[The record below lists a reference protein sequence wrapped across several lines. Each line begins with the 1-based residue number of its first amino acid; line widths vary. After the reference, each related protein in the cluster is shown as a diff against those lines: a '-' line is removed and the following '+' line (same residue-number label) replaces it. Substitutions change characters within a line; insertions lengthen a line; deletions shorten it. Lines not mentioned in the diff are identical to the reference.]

1 MKAGAG
7 CIATAAL
14 VYVVALASAVGV
26 GCAAPG
32 YSCELSPG
40 ASLINSVTMAGLA
53 SYATGLVLMGGAL
66 APAAMILRRGGWL
79 YWGSVLPAAAGTAV
93 LPLLLVCGL

>member
-1 MKAGAG
+1 MKTGVG
-7 CIATAAL
+7 SVTTAAL

-26 GCAAPG
+26 GCAGPG

-40 ASLINSVTMAGLA
+40 ASLIVSATMAGLA

-66 APAAMILRRGGWL
+66 APAAMILRKIGWL
-79 YWGSVLPAAAGTAV
+79 YWWSVLLTAAGTAV
-93 LPLLLVCGL
+93 LPLLLV